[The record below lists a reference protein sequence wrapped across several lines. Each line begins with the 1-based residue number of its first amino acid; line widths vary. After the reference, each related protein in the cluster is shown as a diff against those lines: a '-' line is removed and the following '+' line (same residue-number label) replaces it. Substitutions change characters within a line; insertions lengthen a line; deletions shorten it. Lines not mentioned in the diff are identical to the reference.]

1 MEKAGHNRKE
11 AARLLGISRSTLY
24 EKNGPV
30 WDSDEEVTWQGKGR
44 NGMEKS
50 GKKGRYCVRKTDTCP
65 EVGHGKE
72 AAYSSLKQ
80 IFVCQELDLQEIA
93 YKFITI
99 TL

>member
-1 MEKAGHNRKE
+1 
-11 AARLLGISRSTLY
+11 
-24 EKNGPV
+24 
-30 WDSDEEVTWQGKGR
+30 
-44 NGMEKS
+44 MEKS

-80 IFVCQELDLQEIA
+80 IFVCQELDLQEIV

>member
-1 MEKAGHNRKE
+1 
-11 AARLLGISRSTLY
+11 
-24 EKNGPV
+24 
-30 WDSDEEVTWQGKGR
+30 
-44 NGMEKS
+44 MEKS

-72 AAYSSLKQ
+72 AAY
-80 IFVCQELDLQEIA
+80 LQEIA